1 MSTSKKTFLNPRSCF
16 FLQTA
21 RMKDLFIHYE
31 MSAANSPL
39 RRCFFENQ
47 QKPPVVQ
54 IVNEDEVNLMN
65 MCPISVTHSILY

>member
-1 MSTSKKTFLNPRSCF
+1 
-16 FLQTA
+16 
-21 RMKDLFIHYE
+21 MKDLFIHYE
-31 MSAANSPL
+31 MSAANSLFL